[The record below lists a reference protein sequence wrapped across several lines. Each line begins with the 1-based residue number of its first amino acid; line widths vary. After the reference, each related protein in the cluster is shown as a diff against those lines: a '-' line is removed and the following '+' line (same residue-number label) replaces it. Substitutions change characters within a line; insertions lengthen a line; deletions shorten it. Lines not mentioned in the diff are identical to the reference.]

1 MAAQMVQT
9 PLLQAAK
16 AHQLDIKILC
26 NDQPQG
32 LEKRNQLLVLYRF
45 SLHGPLLSSDTR
57 CCLHACPRCAA
68 TPKTRS
74 AIAASIFQCIFI
86 VESEGLLDCI

>member
-1 MAAQMVQT
+1 MAAQIVQK

-32 LEKRNQLLVLYRF
+32 LEKRNRLLVLYRF
-45 SLHGPLLSSDTR
+45 LSTGR
-57 CCLHACPRCAA
+57 CCPAIHVAVYTLVPAA
-68 TPKTRS
+68 RQARRLAVQLQHPFS
-74 AIAASIFQCIFI
+74 NVYS
-86 VESEGLLDCI
+86 S